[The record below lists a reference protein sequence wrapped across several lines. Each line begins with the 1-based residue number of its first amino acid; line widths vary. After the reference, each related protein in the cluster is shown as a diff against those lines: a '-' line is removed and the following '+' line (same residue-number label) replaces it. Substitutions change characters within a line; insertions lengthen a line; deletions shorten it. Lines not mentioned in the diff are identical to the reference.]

1 MVSMEVSKTLGP
13 GSSPGTPARVIL
25 WEINTVSES
34 AVPIEG
40 KHKEGIGEFIKKT
53 RGELDKTSFPS
64 SDDVKNTTIIVI
76 ISVMFF
82 AAYLFLVDRA
92 WVYILEAL
100 TWVIN
105 KIAGV

>member
-1 MVSMEVSKTLGP
+1 M
-13 GSSPGTPARVIL
+13 
-25 WEINTVSES
+25 SE
-34 AVPIEG
+34 AVAHAEG
-40 KHKEGIGEFIKKT
+40 KHKDGLGEFVKKT
-53 RGELDKTSFPS
+53 RAELDKTSFPS

-76 ISVMFF
+76 VSVIFF

-105 KIAGV
+105 KMAGV